1 MEYAIN
7 SEKQYH
13 ETMVQIYDLMNKGEE
28 NLTKAD
34 VKKLTSMANAAEKF
48 EDEVLD
54 LKPTKQPSS
63 LPEVIE
69 LFMFENKFSQAR
81 LADELGIGKPKLSQI
96 LTGKRKPDVPFL
108 KAVYN
113 KLRLD
118 PKFIMDHI

>member
-1 MEYAIN
+1 MDYAIN
-7 SEKQYH
+7 SEKHYH
-13 ETMVQIYDLMNKGEE
+13 ETMVQIYDLMNKDEE
-28 NLTKAD
+28 NLTEAD
-34 VKKLTSMANAAEKF
+34 VKKLTAMTSAAERF
-48 EDEVLD
+48 EDEVLE
-54 LKPTKQPSS
+54 LKPTRQPNS

-69 LFMFENKFSQAR
+69 LFMFENKLSQAR